1 MAAKMR
7 VARGSAACARMIH
20 MMTNKGLSQI
30 TQSGG
35 RRFSGAFASDPQL
48 SQMPTRWQWNC
59 MMRSELV
66 ITPDAAGRS

>member
-35 RRFSGAFASDPQL
+35 RRFSGAFA
-48 SQMPTRWQWNC
+48 
-59 MMRSELV
+59 
-66 ITPDAAGRS
+66 